1 MKKAK
6 VLLALL
12 LTMVMVFSVALT
24 GCNKQEEK
32 PNDEAEQEAETEE
45 EGTEEEATEEEK
57 VEREEGILVVGYT
70 NFNSK
75 FSPFFSDSAYDTD
88 VYSMTQIGLLASDR
102 QGAIV
107 EKGIN
112 GETRPYNGTDYTY
125 YGPADLTVTENADG
139 SVDYNFKMRDD
150 LTFSDGEKLTA
161 DDVIFTMYVLSDPTY
176 DGNSTFFALPIEGM
190 EAYRSGMAALGNA
203 MLAAGKENTNFDNW
217 DEATQKEFWESLDKA
232 GDTFVQEILDY
243 IVAAGY
249 SEEGDTIDKKMANW
263 GFEVPAD
270 ATNQDVFYTMLGE
283 YDNDLGGMISTESA
297 GSGLEDLIP
306 GYVDKYGV
314 GITTGESAANITG
327 ITKVSD
333 TEVNVKLTE
342 VDATAIYQLG
352 VAIAPM
358 HYYGEKDKYDYD
370 NNKFGF
376 DKGDLS
382 HVRSVTTTPMGAGP
396 YKFVGFENGVVSFEA
411 NPTYFKGAP
420 KIQYVQFRE
429 TQDPDK
435 VNAIITGT
443 IDISDPSFSD
453 DKVAEIKQ
461 ANGGELTGGVLTTI
475 TNDTLGYGY
484 VGIGADQ
491 VNVNG
496 EKGSEAS
503 KNLRKGFA
511 TILSVY
517 RDVTVNSY
525 YGDRAAVIN
534 YPISNTSW
542 AAPQKTDADYVVAFS
557 KKLDGTDIYT
567 SDMDDEAR
575 YAAAKA
581 AALEYFEAAG
591 CTVADG
597 KVTAGPDGKPLE
609 YEVGIGGSGSG
620 DHPSFMMLTLAKEA
634 LAEMGINLIIGDYA
648 DWSEMLN
655 KQKSRQLPLW
665 CMAWSATVDPD
676 MYQIY
681 YSDVANGG
689 TNAGGSNASSYAIAD
704 EELDQLIMDA
714 RKSLDQSYRKKLYKA
729 ALDIV
734 VDWAVEVPVYQRQDC
749 TVFSS
754 ERVNMDTV
762 TPDIT
767 TFYGWMSEIE
777 NTELK

>member
-24 GCNKQEEK
+24 GCSNTKKEEPK
-32 PNDEAEQEAETEE
+32 EEEQTEENTEE
-45 EGTEEEATEEEK
+45 EKTEEEATET
-57 VEREEGILVVGYT
+57 VEREEGIMVVGYT

-125 YGPADLTVTENADG
+125 YGPADLTITENADG

-150 LTFSDGEKLTA
+150 LVFSDGEKLTA
-161 DDVIFTMYVLSDPTY
+161 DDVIFSMYVLADPTY

-190 EAYRSGMAALGNA
+190 AAYRSGMSALGNA
-203 MLAAGKENTNFDNW
+203 IIAAGKENTNFDHW
-217 DEATQKEFWESLDKA
+217 DEAAQKEFWETLDKA

-249 SEEGDTIDKKMANW
+249 NEEGDTIDKKMANW

-270 ATNQDVFYTMLGE
+270 ATNQDVFYTMLE
-283 YDNDLGGMISTESA
+283 AYDNNLGDLISTESA
-297 GSGLEDLIP
+297 GSTLDDLIP
-306 GYVDKYGV
+306 DYANKYGV
-314 GITTGESAANITG
+314 GITTGESAPNITG

-352 VAIAPM
+352 VSIAPM
-358 HYYGEKDKYDYD
+358 HYYGEKEKYDYE

-382 HVRSVTTTPMGAGP
+382 HVRSVTTKPMGAGP

-411 NPTYFKGAP
+411 NSSYFKGAP

-435 VNAIITGT
+435 VNAVITGT
-443 IDISDPSFSD
+443 IDLSDPSFSD

-461 ANGGELTGGVLTTI
+461 ANGGELVGNVLTTI

-484 VGIGADQ
+484 LGIGADQ

-496 EKGSEAS
+496 EKGSDAS

-511 TILSVY
+511 TIFAVY

-542 AAPQKTDADYVVAFS
+542 AAPQKTDSDYEVAFS

-634 LAEMGINLIIGDYA
+634 LADIGVNLIVGDYA

-655 KQKSRQLPLW
+655 KQKSRQLPMF

-689 TNAGGSNASSYAIAD
+689 ASAGGSNASSYAIAD

-714 RKSLDQSYRKKLYKA
+714 RKSLDQSYRKRLYKA

-734 VDWAVEVPVYQRQDC
+734 VDWAVEVPIYQRQDC
-749 TVFSS
+749 TVIST
-754 ERVNMDTV
+754 ERVNIDTV

-767 TFYGWMSEIE
+767 TFYGWMAEIE
-777 NTELK
+777 NTELR

>member
-12 LTMVMVFSVALT
+12 LTLVMVFSVALT
-24 GCNKQEEK
+24 GCSNNSNSN
-32 PNDEAEQEAETEE
+32 NDNESEAEEPADEGEAEEQGET
-45 EGTEEEATEEEK
+45 
-57 VEREEGILVVGYT
+57 VEREDGILVVGYT

-75 FSPFFSDSAYDTD
+75 FSPFFSETQYDTD
-88 VYSMTQIGLLASDR
+88 VYSMTQIGLLTSDR
-102 QGAIV
+102 QGAVV
-107 EKGIN
+107 EKGIE
-112 GETRPYNGTDYTY
+112 GETREYNGTDYTY
-125 YGPADLTVTENADG
+125 KGPADLTITENSDG
-139 SVDYNFKMRDD
+139 TVDYNFKLRDD
-150 LTFSDGEKLTA
+150 LVFSDGEKLTA
-161 DDVIFTMYVLSDPTY
+161 DDVIFSMYVLADPTY
-176 DGNSTFFALPIEGM
+176 DGSSTFFALPIEGM
-190 EAYRSGMAALGNA
+190 AEYRSGMAALGNA
-203 MLAAGKENTNFDNW
+203 IIEAGKDNTNFDNW
-217 DEATQKEFWESLDKA
+217 DEATQKEFWTALDGA
-232 GDTFVQEILDY
+232 GDKFVQEILDY

-270 ATNQDVFYTMLGE
+270 ATNQDVFYQMLE
-283 YDNDLGGMISTESA
+283 AYDNKLGDLISTESA
-297 GSGLEDLIP
+297 GSTLDDLIP
-306 GYVDKYGV
+306 DYANKYGK
-314 GITTGESAANITG
+314 GIETGTSAPNITG
-327 ITKVSD
+327 ITKISD
-333 TEVNVKLTE
+333 TELNVKLTE

-352 VAIAPM
+352 VSIAPM
-358 HYYGEKDKYDYD
+358 HYYGETDKYDYD

-382 HVRSVTTTPMGAGP
+382 HVRSVTTKPMGAGP
-396 YKFVGFENGVVSFEA
+396 YKFVGFENGVVSFDA
-411 NPTYFKGAP
+411 NESYFKGAP
-420 KIQYVQFRE
+420 KIAHVQFRE
-429 TQDPDK
+429 TADPDK

-443 IDISDPSFSD
+443 IDVSDPSFSD
-453 DKVAEIKQ
+453 DKIKEITD
-461 ANGGELTGGVLTTI
+461 ANGGELTGGVITTI

-496 EKGSEAS
+496 ERGSDAS

-511 TILSVY
+511 TIFSVY

-542 AAPQKTDADYVVAFS
+542 AAPQKTDADYEVAFS

-620 DHPSFMMLTLAKEA
+620 DHPSFMMLTLSKEA

-648 DWSEMLN
+648 DWSEMQN
-655 KQKSRQLPLW
+655 KQKSRQLPMW

-681 YSDVANGG
+681 YSDIANGG
-689 TNAGGSNASSYAIAD
+689 ANAGGSNASAYAIQD

-714 RKSLDQSYRKKLYKA
+714 RKSLDQSYRKRLYKA

-749 TVFSS
+749 TTIST
-754 ERVNMDTV
+754 ERVNIDTV

-767 TFYGWMSEIE
+767 TFYGWMAEIE

>member
-6 VLLALL
+6 VLVALIL
-12 LTMVMVFSVALT
+12 IFTMVFAVALT
-24 GCNKQEEK
+24 GCGNNDK
-32 PNDEAEQEAETEE
+32 PE
-45 EGTEEEATEEEK
+45 EGTEEGQEEGGEEEG
-57 VEREEGILVVGYT
+57 EEEAEGEAPAARDDGILVVGYT

-88 VYSMTQIGLLASDR
+88 VYSMTQIGLLSSDR

-112 GETRPYNGTDYTY
+112 GEVRPYNGTDYTY
-125 YGPADLTVTENADG
+125 YGPADLTITENEDG
-139 SVDYNFKMRDD
+139 TVDYNFQLRDD
-150 LTFSDGEKLTA
+150 LVFSDGEKLTA
-161 DDVIFTMYVLSDPTY
+161 DDVIFSMYVLSDPTY

-190 EAYRSGMAALGNA
+190 AEYREGMAPLRSVIFDAGEDNADFTLFTEEQQKAFWEKYNAATLGLAQEIVDYLVASGDVEEGNISA
-203 MLAAGKENTNFDNW
+203 AAAG
-217 DEATQKEFWESLDKA
+217 
-232 GDTFVQEILDY
+232 
-243 IVAAGY
+243 
-249 SEEGDTIDKKMANW
+249 W
-263 GFEVPAD
+263 GFEVAEGGTIEDFAAALKD
-270 ATNQDVFYTMLGE
+270 AYGSDVS
-283 YDNDLGGMISTESA
+283 GMINTENA
-297 GSGLEDLIP
+297 GSTVDDLFPGLEEFS
-306 GYVDKYGV
+306 VGV
-314 GITTGESAANITG
+314 QTGDSAPSITG

-352 VAIAPM
+352 LAIAPM
-358 HYYGEKDKYDYD
+358 HYYGDKAKYDYD
-370 NNKFGF
+370 NNMFGF

-382 HVRSVTTTPMGAGP
+382 SVRAVTTKPMGAGP

-411 NPTYFKGAP
+411 NESYYKGAP
-420 KIQYVQFRE
+420 KTKYIQFRE
-429 TQDPDK
+429 TSDPDK
-435 VNAIITGT
+435 VNAVVTGT
-443 IDISDPSFSD
+443 IDMSDPSFSD
-453 DKVAEIKQ
+453 DKIAEIKQ
-461 ANGGELTGGVLTTI
+461 ANGGELDGSVITTI

-484 VGIGADQ
+484 LGIGADQ

-496 EKGSEAS
+496 ELGSEAS

-511 TILSVY
+511 TIFAVY

-542 AAPQKTDADYVVAFS
+542 AAPQKTDADYKVAFS
-557 KKLDGTDIYT
+557 TKLDGTDIYT

-575 YAAAKA
+575 YAAAAA

-634 LAEMGINLIIGDYA
+634 FEKIGVNLIIGDYA

-655 KQKSRQLPLW
+655 KQKSRQLPMF
-665 CMAWSATVDPD
+665 CMAWSASVDPD

-689 TNAGGSNASSYAIAD
+689 ANAGGSNMTSYAIAD

-714 RKSLDQSYRKKLYKA
+714 RKSLDQSYRKRLYKA

-734 VDWAVEVPVYQRQDC
+734 VDWAVEIPVYQRQDC
-749 TVFSS
+749 TVFST
-754 ERVNMDTV
+754 ERINIDTI

-767 TFYGWMSEIE
+767 TFYGWMAEIE
-777 NTELK
+777 NTELN